1 MRKREEEVSPLNV
14 FKDDI
19 KVKASAADKNVWPGE
34 GQDIGL
40 KIKNYIKDMNK
51 LIDEEVKASGEDD

>member
-1 MRKREEEVSPLNV
+1 MNV

-19 KVKASAADKNVWPGE
+19 KNNGNALNKDVWPGE
-34 GQDIGL
+34 GHDIGL

-51 LIDEEVKASGEDD
+51 LIDEEVKASGDDDD